1 MDTARLGVNE
11 KSSIFFSFLLD
22 CPLSFV
28 RKSKPIICHP
38 FTMSHSA
45 DSSSPTKDKPY
56 QSKLLVN
63 RLLTAGSDKETRH
76 FELSLEGSSLSYE
89 PGDSLGVIPQN
100 SPQVVDD
107 LLKAVG
113 LTGEEAVQVG
123 EASLTLRDSLT
134 FRLACTTL
142 SKIQIKKFNEFAKSD
157 KLTDLLLPANRDAF
171 ADYLWGREL
180 IDLFIEFP
188 QQGMSA
194 DNFVGLL
201 RPMPPRLYS
210 IASSIKAHEEQVHL
224 TVAVVRYDTHG
235 RKREGVC
242 SSYLAD
248 RVGASIPS
256 YFHPN
261 KNFKLPQDGNVPIIM
276 VGPGTG
282 IAPFRAF
289 IEERRAVG
297 STGKNWLF
305 FGDRSSKTDYLYGEE
320 WQKYR
325 SDGLLTELD
334 LAWSRDQAEKE
345 YVQHKMLTKGREL
358 FAWLQEGANF
368 YVCGDASRMAKDV
381 DLALR
386 QIAATEGGMSEE
398 DAAKWV
404 KSLQKEKRYL
414 KDVY

>member
-1 MDTARLGVNE
+1 MTT
-11 KSSIFFSFLLD
+11 SSEENSYNKNN
-22 CPLSFV
+22 PY
-28 RKSKPIICHP
+28 
-38 FTMSHSA
+38 
-45 DSSSPTKDKPY
+45 SS
-56 QSKLLVN
+56 QLLVN
-63 RLLTAGSDKETRH
+63 RMLTEGSDKETRH
-76 FELSLEGSSLSYE
+76 FEFSLEGSGLSYE

-113 LTGEEAVQVG
+113 LTGEERVQVG
-123 EASLTLRDSLT
+123 EASLTLRESLT

-142 SKIQIKKFNEFAKSD
+142 SKIQIKKFNEIAKSD

-180 IDLFIEFP
+180 IDLFLEFP
-188 QQGMSA
+188 QPGMSA
-194 DNFVGLL
+194 DDFVGLL

-224 TVAVVRYDTHG
+224 TVAIVRYDTHG

-248 RVGASIPS
+248 RVGTTIPS

-289 IEERRAVG
+289 IEERRALG

-320 WQKYR
+320 WEKYR

>member
-1 MDTARLGVNE
+1 
-11 KSSIFFSFLLD
+11 
-22 CPLSFV
+22 
-28 RKSKPIICHP
+28 
-38 FTMSHSA
+38 MSHSA
-45 DSSSPTKDKPY
+45 DSSSPTKDNPY

-320 WQKYR
+320 WEKYR

-345 YVQHKMLTKGREL
+345 YVQHKMLAKGGEL
-358 FAWLQEGANF
+358 FAWLQDGAYF

>member
-1 MDTARLGVNE
+1 
-11 KSSIFFSFLLD
+11 
-22 CPLSFV
+22 
-28 RKSKPIICHP
+28 
-38 FTMSHSA
+38 MSHSA

-320 WQKYR
+320 WEKYR

-345 YVQHKMLTKGREL
+345 YVQHKMLAKGGEL
-358 FAWLQEGANF
+358 FAWLQDGAYF